1 MLVLPKEL
9 TQSQATACLR
19 MLVQGLGSQSGPE
32 VVVDATG
39 LSRFDSAALAVL
51 LEFRRAA
58 LTQGKRFSTQGLPK
72 RLADLATLYGV
83 VELLAATPPTASAP
97 VN

>member
-9 TQSQATACLR
+9 THSQATACLH
-19 MLVQGLGSQSGPE
+19 MLLQGLRSQAGLQ

-51 LEFRRAA
+51 LEFRRECLA
-58 LTQGKRFSTQGLPK
+58 LGKRFSILGLPT
-72 RLADLATLYGV
+72 RLGDLANLYGII
-83 VELLAATPPTASAP
+83 ELLPSE
-97 VN
+97 